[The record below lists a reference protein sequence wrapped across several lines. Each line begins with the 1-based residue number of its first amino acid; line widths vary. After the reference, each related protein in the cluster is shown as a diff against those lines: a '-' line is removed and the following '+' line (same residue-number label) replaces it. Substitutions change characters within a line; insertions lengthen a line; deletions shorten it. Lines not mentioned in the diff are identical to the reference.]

1 MYIENILF
9 CYETKLLSCIDIYRS
24 KIIVLFFT
32 MLFKSVNSY
41 IEGGGGCLKSR
52 GRGKGE
58 KFIP

>member
-41 IEGGGGCLKSR
+41 IEGGGG
-52 GRGKGE
+52 GGV
-58 KFIP
+58 